1 MSLISAIIENNYD
14 FIWKSLIRPPRD
26 IYKDNELGRDKF
38 RMNGRNYKRTDF
50 SLFNSRKMKLQCSFW
65 EPYDEERICARLP
78 VVIYLPGNSS
88 SRCEAVPLL
97 GLLLPM
103 NISVFAF
110 DFCGSGRSDG
120 EFISLGYY
128 EKEDVKTIINYLRFS
143 NKVSTIG
150 LWGRSMGAVT
160 SILCAREFDEKSII
174 SCVVSDS
181 AFSSLSKLIDEFV
194 SKVIL
199 LPQFFVDILKTQVG
213 NIIEK
218 KANFR
223 IEKIE
228 PIDNLEKCKNIP
240 ILFCHGLHDTFI
252 NNHHCN
258 DLYKAYGGQKEI
270 VMFEGEHNEKR
281 PLHILQI
288 ISLFFYNHLKV
299 ENIVEISLAYD
310 KNNKNNLNT
319 ITSLYEEES
328 IKDTK
333 DIDEDL
339 DILNDEIDCKR
350 DTVKCLSVTRPKVK
364 SYFETI

>member
-1 MSLISAIIENNYD
+1 MSFISSIIENKYD

-26 IYKDNELGRDKF
+26 IYKDNELGKDKF
-38 RMNGRNYKRTDF
+38 RMNGHNYKRTDF
-50 SLFNSRKMKLQCSFW
+50 SLYNKRKMKLQCSFW
-65 EPYDEERICARLP
+65 EPYDEERICTRLP

-97 GLLLPM
+97 GFLLPM
-103 NISVFAF
+103 NITVFAF

-128 EKEDVKTIINYLRFS
+128 EKEDVTTVLNYLRYS

-160 SILCAREFDEKSII
+160 AILCAKEFDKRDII
-174 SCVVSDS
+174 SCIVSDS
-181 AFSSLSKLIDEFV
+181 AFASLSKLIDEFV
-194 SKVIL
+194 SKVIV
-199 LPQFFVDILKTQVG
+199 LPQFFIDILKNQVG

-228 PIDNLEKCKNIP
+228 PIDNMETIKNIP

-281 PLHILQI
+281 PLHILQV

-310 KNNKNNLNT
+310 KNKTNNMNT
-319 ITSLYEEES
+319 IASLYEDNETNEF
-328 IKDTK
+328 DN
-333 DIDEDL
+333 DL
-339 DILNDEIDCKR
+339 DILNNEKELKR
-350 DTVKCLSVTRPKVK
+350 DNVKSFFVKRHKVK
-364 SYFETI
+364 NYFETIETI

>member
-1 MSLISAIIENNYD
+1 MSLISSIIENKYD
-14 FIWKSLIRPPRD
+14 FVWKSLIRPPRD

-50 SLFNSRKMKLQCSFW
+50 SLYNNRKMKLQCSFW
-65 EPYDEERICARLP
+65 EPYDEERICTRLP

-97 GLLLPM
+97 GFLLPM

-120 EFISLGYY
+120 EYISLGYY
-128 EKEDVKTIINYLRFS
+128 EREDVHTVIKYLRYS

-160 SILCAREFDEKSII
+160 ALLCAKEYDKKDII

-181 AFSSLSKLIDEFV
+181 GFSSLSKLIDEFV
-194 SKVIL
+194 DKVIT
-199 LPQFFVDILKTQVG
+199 LPQFLIDMLKTQVG
-213 NIIEK
+213 DIIEK

-228 PIDNLEKCKNIP
+228 PIQGLEKVKTIP
-240 ILFCHGLHDTFI
+240 VLFCHGLDDTFI

-281 PLHILQI
+281 PLHILQV

-310 KNNKNNLNT
+310 KNKKNNLNT
-319 ITSLYEEES
+319 INSVYDEEE
-328 IKDTK
+328 TN

-339 DILNDEIDCKR
+339 NILNDEGDCKR
-350 DTVKCLSVTRPKVK
+350 ENIKVFYSTRPKVK

>member
-1 MSLISAIIENNYD
+1 MSFISSIIESKYD
-14 FIWKSLIRPPRD
+14 FICKSLIRPPRD
-26 IYKDNELGRDKF
+26 IYKDNELGKEKL
-38 RMNGRNYKRTDF
+38 RMNVRNNKRTDF
-50 SLFNSRKMKLQCSFW
+50 RLFNNRKMKLQCSYW

-97 GLLLPM
+97 GFLLPM

-128 EKEDVKTIINYLRFS
+128 EKDDVLTVINHLKFS

-150 LWGRSMGAVT
+150 LWGRSMGGVT
-160 SILCAREFDEKSII
+160 AILCAKELDKTNDI
-174 SCVVSDS
+174 SCIVSDS
-181 AFSSLSKLIDEFV
+181 AFSSLNILIDEFV
-194 SKVIL
+194 SKVIV

-228 PIDNLEKCKNIP
+228 PIENLEKCKNIP

-258 DLYKAYGGQKEI
+258 DLYKAYAGKKEI

-281 PLHILQI
+281 PLHILQV

-310 KNNKNNLNT
+310 KNKKNSLNT
-319 ITSLYEEES
+319 INSVYDEEE
-328 IKDTK
+328 TN

-339 DILNDEIDCKR
+339 NILNDEGDCNRENIK
-350 DTVKCLSVTRPKVK
+350 VFYSNRPKVK
-364 SYFETI
+364 IYFETI